1 MHNVSFNGRIEI
13 RHFKNGVMSI
23 KHIIKTTKENDKQI
37 YNDIRSKFS
46 DSPIQSGADKDSV
59 MNYLKCM
66 VEDLTGKKLPTIESK
81 ERYFAFL
88 PKSLMFQEGVAK
100 DAGKGDAYSVYILT

>member
-1 MHNVSFNGRIEI
+1 MHNISFNGRIEI
-13 RHFKNGVMSI
+13 RHFKNGVMST
-23 KHIIKTTKENDKQI
+23 KQIIETTKETDKQI
-37 YNDIRSKFS
+37 YNNIRSKFS
-46 DSPIQSGADKDSV
+46 DRPIQSGADKDSI

-66 VEDLTGKKLPTIESK
+66 VEGLTGKKLPHIDSK